1 MSEYLHYIHDQ
12 EIRPLQ
18 LASNSNFDA
27 LGLALGNGNQGLEV
41 VYTSSQDTPSKP
53 NIRAAWKDRK
63 AGRAAPLLFVTFYRD
78 KASICGPSGDDA
90 PAYINLD
97 PGQVVRICKE
107 ALQQPDRHAAQRS
120 LRDSLPKIHS
130 ELPGLTNNGL
140 LATHELAKGVP
151 DRADWQEAN
160 QKAISVYSIHQ

>member
-1 MSEYLHYIHDQ
+1 MVEYSQYIEDQ
-12 EIRPLQ
+12 ELRPLQ
-18 LASNSNFDA
+18 LSSNANFNA
-27 LGLALGNGNQGLEV
+27 LGLAIGGGNQGLEV
-41 VYTSSQDTPSKP
+41 VYTYSKNTPSKP